1 MKKLLLIGIVL
12 VSAIASQ
19 ASYRTAV
26 VVRNN
31 ATYNPAD
38 TSGINLYQRV
48 NECVR
53 INCARI
59 QNGTITKSQLINN
72 SRFTDLQLT
81 EFAARGS
88 KGHLTDMLWNH
99 FLADPSI
106 GTDNTSVSDA
116 TLDNVFLYVVWPVA
130 LIIGNGSL

>member
-1 MKKLLLIGIVL
+1 MKKLLLIGFVL
-12 VSAIASQ
+12 VSVFASQ

-31 ATYNPAD
+31 ASYNPSD
-38 TSGINLYQRV
+38 TAAINLYQRV

-59 QNGTITKSQLINN
+59 QNGTITKAQLINN
-72 SRFTDLQLT
+72 NRFTDLQLT
-81 EFAARGS
+81 EFATRGS
-88 KGHLTDMLWNH
+88 RGSLTDMLWNH
-99 FLADPSI
+99 FTADPSV

-116 TLDNVFLYVVWPVA
+116 TLDNVFLYVVWPIA
-130 LIIGNGSL
+130 LLIGNGSL